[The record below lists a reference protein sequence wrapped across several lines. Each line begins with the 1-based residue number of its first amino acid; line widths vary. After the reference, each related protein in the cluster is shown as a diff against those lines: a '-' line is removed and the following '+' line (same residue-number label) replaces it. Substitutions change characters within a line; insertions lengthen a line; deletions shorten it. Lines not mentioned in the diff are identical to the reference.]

1 MDHFDLDLRCSSW
14 EEADDT
20 RNPQDRKDKG
30 NLGFR
35 NFLAR
40 WVGVQAEVEAARNF
54 VGGIDSAAADFAVA
68 AAAAGVAAAGNG
80 DFAASMGAEVGKPAI
95 ERDRP
100 LGCKLQR
107 RPEH

>member
-1 MDHFDLDLRCSSW
+1 MDHLDPDLHCSSW

-20 RNPQDRKDKG
+20 RNPQDRKDKD

-68 AAAAGVAAAGNG
+68 ADDADGVAAAGTG
-80 DFAASMGAEVGKPAI
+80 DFAA
-95 ERDRP
+95 
-100 LGCKLQR
+100 
-107 RPEH
+107 